1 MNVIYCMV
9 FFVPFTY
16 HHLMRFFV
24 FPMCRDTS
32 DRKGIQMCY
41 FFLHCLFISC
51 DSHFY
56 IYISDSQSKMH
67 ISTHKNRGC
76 NDWKILL
83 LLIIKNLPIHAWN
96 GCQDGRAVI
105 TCAKILHDIV
115 ILLCMILF
123 LTLFFQFAL
132 VHYFTKVGA
141 GEYYLQELEETVCM
155 EEERR
160 RRKSLKLETDDNAQQ
175 DSVRLPLYV
184 HLMLYLFF
192 QVLRK
197 SWVLVCFPFYLKELR
212 SKLILF

>member
-1 MNVIYCMV
+1 
-9 FFVPFTY
+9 
-16 HHLMRFFV
+16 
-24 FPMCRDTS
+24 
-32 DRKGIQMCY
+32 
-41 FFLHCLFISC
+41 
-51 DSHFY
+51 
-56 IYISDSQSKMH
+56 
-67 ISTHKNRGC
+67 
-76 NDWKILL
+76 
-83 LLIIKNLPIHAWN
+83 
-96 GCQDGRAVI
+96 
-105 TCAKILHDIV
+105 
-115 ILLCMILF
+115 MILF

-197 SWVLVCFPFYLKELR
+197 SWGLGLF
-212 SKLILF
+212 SILFERITF

>member
-1 MNVIYCMV
+1 MV

-123 LTLFFQFAL
+123 FNFIFPVCTSSLFHQSWCGRILLTR
-132 VHYFTKVGA
+132 VGRNCMHGRRTTKKK
-141 GEYYLQELEETVCM
+141 
-155 EEERR
+155 
-160 RRKSLKLETDDNAQQ
+160 KS
-175 DSVRLPLYV
+175 
-184 HLMLYLFF
+184 
-192 QVLRK
+192 
-197 SWVLVCFPFYLKELR
+197 
-212 SKLILF
+212 